1 MGVPNQC
8 LHHHV
13 GEDILPI
20 PTVVTLSASHGT
32 RVHMLYGITT
42 AEESRHDSKNHVDGY
57 SKRKYLANGQSC
69 SQRSSGWVPEKDIC
83 TMKGRYQ
90 AFLLLANMRYRLI
103 TSCQE
108 AKDS

>member
-8 LHHHV
+8 PHHHV
-13 GEDILPI
+13 GEDILTI
-20 PTVVTLSASHGT
+20 PTVVTLSASHGA
-32 RVHMLYGITT
+32 RVHMLCGITT
-42 AEESRHDSKNHVDGY
+42 PEESQHDSKSHVDGY
-57 SKRKYLANGQSC
+57 SKRKYLANGQSY

-90 AFLLLANMRYRLI
+90 AFLLLANMRHRLI